1 MRFGTWEKGE
11 FKGRGGQGDVY
22 LARKVVLDPL
32 GWAERLKNTVAG
44 LNGIA
49 NVERNL
55 QRAADFRELLHEAAL
70 QRDAPMGALK
80 IMHRIT
86 DPDVAAKARGRM
98 KQELAALAGL
108 DHPAIVKILD
118 SRPEEGWFVM
128 EYFSSGTL
136 ETRLGDAAGDT
147 RRALA
152 AFRPLVEA
160 TARIHTKGYIHRDIK
175 PANIF
180 VGDAGKLVLGDFGLV
195 IDPLSNEPRQTDT
208 YENVGSR
215 DWMPAWAYGMRIDD
229 VKPTFDV
236 FSLGKILW
244 SMISGQ
250 KMLRLWYH
258 DHPQFNLEQKFSN
271 DPTMRLVNALFRKC
285 ITEHEKDCTIRDA
298 GQMLEE
304 IDVILDA
311 LRRGAQV
318 PTFMLPMK
326 CIFCGLGTYFRSDAG
341 NDLLF
346 SCSNCGNM
354 QKFLSYEQRPAWQ

>member
-1 MRFGTWEKGE
+1 LPYSRFYVDRTNAVRTWEKGE

-55 QRAADFRELLHEAAL
+55 QRAPDFRELLHEAAL

-118 SRPEEGWFVM
+118 SRLEEGWFVM

-160 TARIHTKGYIHRDIK
+160 TARIHTKGYSHRDIK

-195 IDPLSNEPRQTDT
+195 IDPLSNEIRQTDT

-215 DWMPAWAYGMRIDD
+215 AGCPPGPMGCE
-229 VKPTFDV
+229 
-236 FSLGKILW
+236 S
-244 SMISGQ
+244 
-250 KMLRLWYH
+250 
-258 DHPQFNLEQKFSN
+258 
-271 DPTMRLVNALFRKC
+271 TM
-285 ITEHEKDCTIRDA
+285 
-298 GQMLEE
+298 
-304 IDVILDA
+304 
-311 LRRGAQV
+311 
-318 PTFMLPMK
+318 
-326 CIFCGLGTYFRSDAG
+326 
-341 NDLLF
+341 
-346 SCSNCGNM
+346 
-354 QKFLSYEQRPAWQ
+354 